1 MVKITNIFGDVY
13 SGQAG
18 KAGVFASWKG
28 RQYRRKYVIPSNPN
42 TVMQQAVRTSFTNA
56 VDKWHGFLSLMRLAY
71 GYMATGLTM
80 SGFNLLVSRWQ
91 KMSTAERAAYV
102 EPYIGMKQIGSTNP
116 TSITQIS
123 EENGVAEYTAD
134 GTPLILGQSAYTG
147 NGSNVVPVAFIEVN
161 RGRVNVIASITAPK
175 ISYTSLGRTITAEV
189 LSAGAVENGDVLY
202 TEYWPIDYKSVEIYD
217 AAVEKDGIEV
227 DIETGKF
234 YYTNT
239 LPSGILGDID
249 SKKYT
254 ALETVKLETRK
265 VDTNFITWRGYSD
278 VNGILKSA
286 QTSEDGNRD
295 FRVELSGYQP
305 SILANMSALDAAKDE
320 YIKLLAA

>member
-91 KMSTAERAAYV
+91 KMTTGERAAYV
-102 EPYIGMKQIGSTNP
+102 EPYMGMKQIGSTDP

-161 RGRVNVIASITAPK
+161 RGRVNVIATITEPK
-175 ISYTSLGRTITAEV
+175 INYKSLGRTITGEV
-189 LSAGAVENGDVLY
+189 LAAGALNDGDVAY

-227 DIETGKF
+227 DIVTGKF

-278 VNGILKSA
+278 ANGILKSA

-320 YIKLLAA
+320 YIKLLSA